1 MNEWRL
7 RSWIHLSSDAGF
19 VTVGPAL
26 VSPSV
31 HSTQWHLSDHGDS
44 VGSGP
49 EDSPRCSGD
58 DPLGRSIDT

>member
-1 MNEWRL
+1 M
-7 RSWIHLSSDAGF
+7 SSDAGF